1 MNATSLICLKNLL
14 KVSSFTQRQKI
25 VISVINSTIMA
36 GNVISNALVIYI
48 LIVTKQKKNI
58 TCKLILILSLSDLMI
73 GLFVQNLFTAML
85 YQQNCVIGVVY
96 MFIMIYFFHLSMY
109 TVAVIGIDR
118 YLRIKHY
125 ANFKALWTKRVAL
138 TFVSIGSFLA
148 LFQSLLTITGLLF
161 GKHYIVVPVYFTI
174 DGFILIAVMFL
185 QIFTIRTSNAVI
197 SESTIVASGRITRKV
212 TKLSMQM
219 MLLLCL
225 LVLPH
230 LIISVIHDIIHE
242 NLSDRGNFILGF
254 FLFISYQLVFANSSA
269 NAILFLITN
278 VKAKRFFKK

>member
-14 KVSSFTQRQKI
+14 KVSSFTQRQKV
-25 VISVINSTIMA
+25 VISVINSTVMA

-58 TCKLILILSLSDLMI
+58 TCKLIFILSLSDLMI

-161 GKHYIVVPVYFTI
+161 GKHYIVVPVYITI

-185 QIFTIRTSNAVI
+185 QILTIWTSNAVI
-197 SESTIVASGRITRKV
+197 SESTTVASGRITRKV

-230 LIISVIHDIIHE
+230 LIISVIRDIIHE
-242 NLSDRGNFILGF
+242 NLSERGNFVLGF
-254 FLFISYQLVFANSSA
+254 FLLISYQLVFANSSA

-278 VKAKRFFKK
+278 VKAKKFFKK